1 MQQDE
6 LYKMADDAAAIKE
19 DWWRVLKIVLENG
32 SLRVG
37 FRVPLNEVSKGL
49 ALFCESSPKTKAETI
64 AQRFR
69 GLVPLIHHVAMT
81 NYEDARVVYWL
92 LCIIHRDVMRKQ
104 SMLSDSSGPLE
115 RVKAD
120 LNVIAKSLLVLAARH
135 GNRMCVRELLKHDAM
150 AACLDSE
157 MMNDALIEAAAKG
170 HEGVVR
176 MLLEWPVH
184 AARADCQDGRA
195 LIEAAAKGHEGVVRM
210 LLEWPPVHAAAR
222 ADCQYGLA
230 LIEAVKNSHIGVVRT
245 LLERHEH
252 APIVGI
258 FYALKLATMDG
269 NDCMRVLLHAKLSKL
284 EAVE

>member
-176 MLLEWPVH
+176 MLLEWP
-184 AARADCQDGRA
+184 
-195 LIEAAAKGHEGVVRM
+195 
-210 LLEWPPVHAAAR
+210 PVHAAAR